1 MMFGD
6 PGGGLKYPDGTD
18 NDRTFETERLKSL
31 NINDLYDELKY
42 WNELGKNTWDIDEES
57 QNMPVK
63 EWFSRMIGKLGI
75 GKDQQEESK
84 HELLKGDSYIPPK
97 P

>member
-1 MMFGD
+1 
-6 PGGGLKYPDGTD
+6 
-18 NDRTFETERLKSL
+18 
-31 NINDLYDELKY
+31 
-42 WNELGKNTWDIDEES
+42 
-57 QNMPVK
+57 MPVK